1 MLRPNKRKLSTG
13 SDAEVSLT
21 PLKALQHNIPLAGHH
36 CMRTSNVNFENVLPT
51 DGFSSQQADSHMKK
65 LEDEIRSVYG
75 PNSMVYVTVLPTP
88 DASPRKKKFRADS
101 VDMAP
106 IPPHYFDTNISGSS
120 LLGEHDLNMGPAKS
134 DTELGY
140 ESSYY
145 SSEPFSP
152 VSSSPVTIMS
162 RSNSSV
168 LDYVAE
174 ALPPTDSFLQPSCA
188 FRGVGSE
195 KTMFPIPT
203 NKVSRRTRSVDFDLM
218 SCIEYTGVSEED
230 VQAYISEQNP
240 KTNRWSCLFPS
251 CDKTFGR
258 RENIRS
264 HVQTHLGDRQFKC
277 KNCTK
282 RFVRQHDLKRHAKI
296 HTGDKPYECPCG
308 AGFARQDALTRHRQ
322 RGVCVGGF
330 PNAIRKQARRGR
342 PRKQRMENEL
352 QMIRSETT
360 KQAAVTPEVSYPIS
374 SIEELHQSDPY
385 SDCPQRSSEENSIL
399 LASYQTLQD
408 KTLNTANE
416 FR

>member
-1 MLRPNKRKLSTG
+1 MLRPNKRKFSTD

-21 PLKALQHNIPLAGHH
+21 PLKVLQHNTPLGGHH
-36 CMRTSNVNFENVLPT
+36 MQNSNINLENTLPT
-51 DGFSSQQADSHMKK
+51 ENFSSQQAGSHIKK
-65 LEDEIRSVYG
+65 LKDEIRSVYG

-88 DASPRKKKFRADS
+88 ETSPRKKKFRADS
-101 VDMAP
+101 VDLAP
-106 IPPHYFDTNISGSS
+106 IPSHFFDTNISGSRFV
-120 LLGEHDLNMGPAKS
+120 GVNNLNMEPAKS

-152 VSSSPVTIMS
+152 ISSSPVTIMS

-168 LDYVAE
+168 LDYVTE
-174 ALPPTDSFLQPSCA
+174 ALPPTDSFLQPFCA
-188 FRGVGSE
+188 SRDGESE
-195 KTMFPIPT
+195 IPASPIPT
-203 NKVSRRTRSVDFDLM
+203 GRISRRTRSVDLDLM
-218 SCIEYTGVSEED
+218 SCIEYTGVSEEN
-230 VQAYISEQNP
+230 VQAYISEQNSE
-240 KTNRWSCLFPS
+240 TNRWSCLFPD

-264 HVQTHLGDRQFKC
+264 HVQTHLGDRQYKC

-322 RGVCVGGF
+322 RGVCIGGF
-330 PNAIRKQARRGR
+330 PNVIRRQARRGR
-342 PRKQRMENEL
+342 PRKKAVENEFH
-352 QMIRSETT
+352 MIKSETT
-360 KQAAVTPEVSYPIS
+360 KQSAVAPKGDYPIS
-374 SIEELHQSDPY
+374 TIEEFHQSDPY
-385 SDCPQRSSEENSIL
+385 SDCPQKTFQENSISV
-399 LASYQTLQD
+399 ASYQTLQD
-408 KTLNTANE
+408 KTLNIAND